1 MTPDLDPIFQR
12 ARLPYARQDDDR
24 AACLTEQ
31 EVLVMREKHHL
42 IILKS
47 FTNSSVRGTTPSERD
62 DVLRRQTIGLQAPEQ
77 PERKVLVEEDDHD
90 T

>member
-12 ARLPYARQDDDR
+12 SRLLYARQDDDG
-24 AACLTEQ
+24 ATCLTEQ
-31 EVLVMREKHHL
+31 EVLVLSEKHNL

-47 FTNSSVRGTTPSERD
+47 FTDAPVRGATPSECD
-62 DVLRRQTIGLQAPEQ
+62 DVLRRQAIVLQAAEQ

-90 T
+90 A

>member
-24 AACLTEQ
+24 VTCLIEQ
-31 EVLVMREKHHL
+31 EVLVLRAKHHL

-47 FTNSSVRGTTPSERD
+47 FTDASVRGATPSECD
-62 DVLRRQTIGLQAPEQ
+62 DMLRRQAIVLQAAEQ

-90 T
+90 A

>member
-12 ARLPYARQDDDR
+12 ARLPDARQDDDR

-31 EVLVMREKHHL
+31 EVLVLREKHHL

-47 FTNSSVRGTTPSERD
+47 FTNASVSGATPSERD
-62 DVLRRQTIGLQAPEQ
+62 DMLRRQAIVLQAAEQ

-90 T
+90 A